1 MGPGVTPILFW
12 TSPALGP
19 FDPQLESTAN
29 AEQATLFTGD
39 KCRAK

>member
-1 MGPGVTPILFW
+1 VTPILFW

-19 FDPQLESTAN
+19 FDPELENAAN
-29 AEQATLFTGD
+29 AEQATLFTNS